1 MFSPQK
7 YPLFFGDQLKVKLF
21 FCLSSGECMAG
32 PGYVATSLSLSEVLP
47 KTQWSEWMSDFLCWL
62 DLLLMLSELI
72 SFCAIMFW
80 WNPPRYFIHVCHQH
94 SSFEMLLSFPE
105 LHIFLLSCRNQRLS
119 REVSPWAPLED
130 EWAGM
135 HLYLLSRRYSLRF
148 SAVVPK
154 IFLLHFDSLSRFIV
168 GGAVVTKKC
177 YRFWS

>member
-1 MFSPQK
+1 
-7 YPLFFGDQLKVKLF
+7 
-21 FCLSSGECMAG
+21 MAG

-62 DLLLMLSELI
+62 DPLLMLSELI
-72 SFCAIMFW
+72 STCAIMFW
-80 WNPPRYFIHVCHQH
+80 RNRPRYLIHVCHQH

-105 LHIFLLSCRNQRLS
+105 LHIFLLSCKNQRLS

-168 GGAVVTKKC
+168 GGAMSPRSVIGFDPKI
-177 YRFWS
+177 YH